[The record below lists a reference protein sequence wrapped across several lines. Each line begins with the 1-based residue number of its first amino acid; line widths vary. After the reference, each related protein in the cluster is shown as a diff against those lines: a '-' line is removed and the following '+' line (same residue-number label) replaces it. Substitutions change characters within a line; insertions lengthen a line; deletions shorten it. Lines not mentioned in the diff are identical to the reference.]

1 MRLIVIVMTIS
12 RTNSYINALAMRT
25 REKAARANNA
35 LELAVGFRKFT
46 FFGDAFW
53 AIADF
58 AFF

>member
-1 MRLIVIVMTIS
+1 MAIS
-12 RTNSYINALAMRT
+12 RRNSYINALAMRT
-25 REKAARANNA
+25 RGKAARANNA
-35 LELAVGFRKFT
+35 LELTVGFRKFT